1 MATVDCEYIF
11 RVVHLGDSQEFVESL
26 ERNPTLDINIQNDTG
41 ESLLIHCVKRLEAK
55 WTAMFGGEF
64 STICKILIQR
74 NIDVNLRDALGK
86 TAANYAAE
94 LQQLEVL
101 KLLIQKGARLDSAVL
116 DSIVEKEDWVLPICA
131 SLARDSDDAE
141 LKDGKNSEQVSKV
154 YTAKTRN
161 ECVGIWQKNRSTR

>member
-116 DSIVEKEDWVLPICA
+116 DSIVENEDWVLPICA

-161 ECVGIWQKNRSTR
+161 KCVGICQKT